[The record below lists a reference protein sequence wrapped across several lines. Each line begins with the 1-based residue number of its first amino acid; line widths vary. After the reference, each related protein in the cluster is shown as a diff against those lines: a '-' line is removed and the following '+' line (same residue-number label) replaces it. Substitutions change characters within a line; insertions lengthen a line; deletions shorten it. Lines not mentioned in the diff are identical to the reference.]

1 MFVDKYILRSII
13 TFKIKIIIFCRY
25 TIKFLFN
32 FKIFCFIWSKI
43 RHTYPTMMKLGTVVP
58 YLRKIQKMYK
68 SRDTFLEFCWHQ
80 HFFTGNQQ
88 ILLHQEIDIWIGFWC
103 IISNFFNFSW
113 FFSNCFNEHGYNF
126 DDVSKNNYSRPY

>member
-80 HFFTGNQQ
+80 HFSP
-88 ILLHQEIDIWIGFWC
+88 EISKFCYIKKYTYRLEFDRV
-103 IISNFFNFSW
+103 SNSFNFSW
-113 FFSNCFNEHGYNF
+113 VFSNYFNKHGYNF
-126 DDVSKNNYSRPY
+126 DDVSKNNYSRSS